1 MDNENRRGQLPGP
14 APQMPTVVL
23 FVALIV
29 LLGVLTY
36 LDASGR

>member
-1 MDNENRRGQLPGP
+1 MDNDNPRGPLPGP
-14 APQMPTVVL
+14 DPPMPTVVL

-36 LDASGR
+36 LDARGT